1 MHRTAEV
8 SHYKAGREVCIVQFM
23 STTTNREIAKGF
35 AGGAGTL
42 LMLQDAVGVDT
53 SRYSPFPEKEVLVM
67 PNTVFPV
74 CSAMDNRSAKALF
87 DTPHDVV
94 VLGKG
99 AIHAGAVVPSTLSA
113 ALPIIDGIRDVAQL
127 RAYTRTLETRPC
139 RRALHKFIQDTM
151 CGFSPSISRSSSE

>member
-1 MHRTAEV
+1 MSCRLAEV
-8 SHYKAGREVCIVQFM
+8 PHYKAGREVCIVQFM
-23 STTTNREIAKGF
+23 STTTDREIAKGF

-42 LMLQDAVGVDT
+42 IMLQDAVDVNI

-94 VLGKG
+94 VLG
-99 AIHAGAVVPSTLSA
+99 
-113 ALPIIDGIRDVAQL
+113 
-127 RAYTRTLETRPC
+127 
-139 RRALHKFIQDTM
+139 
-151 CGFSPSISRSSSE
+151 